1 MKHYILL
8 LMTFIFAQQLQ
19 AQVSTR
25 TFSKG
30 GTEIKVT
37 HDAKKGLL
45 SFVVTVRSA
54 GKYEIMTYEPAAG
67 KKVDESALDKTLAD
81 LFDKP
86 FVEPANTQ
94 LAKYEKGTWRK
105 NAQGKLELFIEIRD
119 KDGNLV
125 DTVTVKSSTRFR
137 AYPEPYLPKIRST
150 EPIVEKVVTPVPVT
164 P

>member
-1 MKHYILL
+1 MKRYIL
-8 LMTFIFAQQLQ
+8 MIFAFAFAAHLQ
-19 AQVSTR
+19 AQVTSK
-25 TFSKG
+25 TFTKA

-37 HDAKKGLL
+37 HDAKKGIL

-67 KKVDESALDKTLAD
+67 KKVDEDALDTLLAD
-81 LFDKP
+81 LFEKP

-94 LAKYEKGTWRK
+94 LMKYEKGTWRK
-105 NAQGKLELFIEIRD
+105 NAQGALELFIEIRD
-119 KDGNLV
+119 KDGNLL

-137 AYPEPYLPKIRST
+137 AYPKPYLPKIRSV
-150 EPIVEKVVTPVPVT
+150 EPIPVVNTPVPVT